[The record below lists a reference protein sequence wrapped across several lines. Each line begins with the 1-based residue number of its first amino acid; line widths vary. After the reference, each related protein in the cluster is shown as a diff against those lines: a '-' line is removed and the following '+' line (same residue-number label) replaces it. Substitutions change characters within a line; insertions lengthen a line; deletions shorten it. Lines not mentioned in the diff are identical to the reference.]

1 VHLAQRSVDEDYRL
15 EIFERLGSTNDVAMA
30 RAETA
35 GLDKLWVVANRQD
48 AGRGRHGRDWA
59 SPPGNLYASLVLIDP
74 AAPEAAAQ
82 LGFVAGVALGNA
94 LRRLVPASPP
104 IELKWPNDALWRG
117 AKLSGLIVEGIR
129 LKSGDFACILGIG
142 VNCAT
147 HPADVLKPTTDL
159 TEIAQRPVSAAEVF
173 RELTDELPLALRR
186 WRRGHGFDQIRAEW
200 LSLAGGVGEK
210 VRADTGARIYEGRF
224 RTIDRSGRL
233 VLDCSVGAVTIA
245 AGEVFLAEFDTA
257 SEPPITGELA
267 TDET

>member
-1 VHLAQRSVDEDYRL
+1 VHLAQRSVDEGYRL
-15 EIFERLGSTNDVAMA
+15 EVFERLGSTNDMAMA

-35 GLDKLWVVANRQD
+35 GLDKLWVVAHSQD
-48 AGRGRHGRDWA
+48 AGRGRHGRIWA

-94 LRRLVPASPP
+94 LRRIVPTSPP

-142 VNCAT
+142 VNCAA
-147 HPADVLKPTTDL
+147 HPTDVSKPTTDL
-159 TEIAQRPVSAAEVF
+159 TEIAKRPVSVAEVF
-173 RELTDELPLALRR
+173 QELTNELPLALRR
-186 WRRGHGFDQIRAEW
+186 WRRGNGFDQIRAEW
-200 LSLAGGVGEK
+200 LSLAGGVGET
-210 VRADTGARIYEGRF
+210 VRADTGTRVHQGLF
-224 RTIDRSGRL
+224 RTIDPSGRL
-233 VLDCSVGAVTIA
+233 VLDCPTGPVTIA
-245 AGEVFLAEFDTA
+245 AGEVFLARVDTA

-267 TDET
+267 TDEP